1 MNIVQ
6 LTHHTLTVVAF
17 ILVPVVW
24 LFMNVFAGRI
34 TLAKVFQS
42 WNDQRRSGEPWG
54 VLDREY
60 YP

>member
-1 MNIVQ
+1 MKIIKII
-6 LTHHTLTVVAF
+6 HHTLTVVAF

-24 LFMNVFAGRI
+24 LFMNVFAGRT
-34 TLAKVFQS
+34 TLARVYQG
-42 WNDQRRSGEPWG
+42 WNEQRLSEEPWG